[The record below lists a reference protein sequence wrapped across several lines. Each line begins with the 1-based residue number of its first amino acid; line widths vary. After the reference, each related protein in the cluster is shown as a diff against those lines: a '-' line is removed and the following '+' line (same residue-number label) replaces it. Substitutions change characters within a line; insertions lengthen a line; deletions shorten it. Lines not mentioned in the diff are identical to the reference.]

1 MNSALMVS
9 PLHRMQHGFS
19 AKKKTWTGPI
29 IEIRSSIFFIT
40 YLAKVFLFRRRLK
53 TFNSFSNNAIV
64 VLTKSVLN
72 GGFFRL
78 NNLSSS
84 SRALFLLVAMTL
96 MCLQLLLGIGVTV
109 LLVLDCNYFK
119 YQSHILCRGVVQGLK
134 GSRSAFRKDDGFS
147 KKKKITS

>member
-1 MNSALMVS
+1 M
-9 PLHRMQHGFS
+9 
-19 AKKKTWTGPI
+19 
-29 IEIRSSIFFIT
+29 
-40 YLAKVFLFRRRLK
+40 FLFRRRLK

-109 LLVLDCNYFK
+109 LLVLDR
-119 YQSHILCRGVVQGLK
+119 QLLQIPIAHIVS
-134 GSRSAFRKDDGFS
+134 GSSAGSQR
-147 KKKKITS
+147 